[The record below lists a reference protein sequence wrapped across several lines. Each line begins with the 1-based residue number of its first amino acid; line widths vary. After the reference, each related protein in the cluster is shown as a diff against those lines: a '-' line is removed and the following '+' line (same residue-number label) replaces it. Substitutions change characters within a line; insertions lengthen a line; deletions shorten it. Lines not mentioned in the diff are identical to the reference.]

1 MSKQSHIDGIRL
13 YSDNLEGNSKTTKK
27 VEYKKVSTTT
37 TTKTITKGGK
47 QTSQKTETTIKINK
61 DYGLPK
67 SKNMALGQIKETRSA
82 STGQKD
88 KFSYAGKLKE
98 KQNYLYYVSGIGFVD
113 KDGKQV
119 KQDNKPKETK
129 VIKNPPKPTRPIGPR
144 ITITIQNKRPERKGG
159 ELVENYEYH
168 ETKNFGD
175 HNRESIVV
183 HRRLGDPFY
192 QSIYGKRSSTY
203 TPGIRGK
210 SNYTL
215 EKEESKT
222 VTDYSKIKTKTV
234 TTDYRIKKTSE
245 NRTIDT
251 SKYAKGSSNYQ
262 KNQYQNK
269 TYNTTKSTQTNKT
282 NQSNNTSQSG
292 YNKGTSNYNSSS
304 YQRTINVE
312 ERKRNIVPKTQF
324 EKTLTETNAR
334 RNAAPVQKKYIPSTK
349 KYQEKS
355 EDSYSRKN
363 NNQNQPKN
371 QYNANLSKKVFDT
384 EKYKRKVEPSKY
396 QQKTEETYKSKMTDY
411 SQKGQDGQD
420 GQEGQQGIGGKYGK
434 NGYDKN
440 MNGKENNMA
449 GDEDINNVG
458 ENNDMNNDP
467 NYCPIHG
474 YHGHASGEQDQ
485 ENMFNQ
491 QIENAQDQGNMNV
504 DNNGEINYE
513 EIDNYKF
520 YESKCF
526 SNKTHNVNTNININ
540 TQKVINTEENINISN
555 TANNMN
561 NMGVINMGN
570 MEAQDQMIQSEEG
583 YDLSKLYIATRVI
596 PVYSDMIG
604 NTYQCGHVCNVCG
617 NPFDDNMIQQNNM
630 NEMQAMAIDSNCPIH
645 GQNLMEQQQ

>member
-1 MSKQSHIDGIRL
+1 MSRESNIDGIRL
-13 YSDNLEGNSKTTKK
+13 YSDNLEGNAKTTKK
-27 VEYKKVSTTT
+27 VEYKKVSKTT
-37 TTKTITKGGK
+37 TTKTVTKDGK
-47 QTSQKTETTIKINK
+47 QTSQKTEKTIKINK

-67 SKNMALGQIKETRSA
+67 SKNIHLGQIRETRSS
-82 STGQKD
+82 STGQKE

-113 KDGKQV
+113 KEGKPV
-119 KQDNKPKETK
+119 KQDNKPKETI
-129 VIKNPPKPTRPIGPR
+129 VIKNPPKPTRQVGPR

-175 HNRESIVV
+175 HNHESIVV

-203 TPGIRGK
+203 TQGIRGK
-210 SNYTL
+210 SNYIL

-222 VTDYSKIKTKTV
+222 ITDYSKIKNKTL
-234 TTDYRIKKTSE
+234 TTDYRVKKTSE

-251 SKYAKGSSNYQ
+251 SKYARGSSNYQ

-269 TYNTTKSTQTNKT
+269 TFNTTKS

-292 YNKGTSNYNSSS
+292 YNKGTSNYNNSS

-324 EKTLTETNAR
+324 EKTLTETNER
-334 RNAAPVQKKYIPSTK
+334 RNVSQVQKKYIPSNK

-363 NNQNQPKN
+363 NQNQSKNQN
-371 QYNANLSKKVFDT
+371 NANLSKKVFDT

-396 QQKTEETYKSKMTDY
+396 QQKTEETYKNKM
-411 SQKGQDGQD
+411 
-420 GQEGQQGIGGKYGK
+420 I
-434 NGYDKN
+434 
-440 MNGKENNMA
+440 
-449 GDEDINNVG
+449 G
-458 ENNDMNNDP
+458 ENNDMINDP

-474 YHGHASGEQDQ
+474 YHGHASGAQSQENMYNQQIANEQDQ
-485 ENMFNQ
+485 ENM
-491 QIENAQDQGNMNV
+491 NV
-504 DNNGEINYE
+504 ENNGEINSE

-526 SNKTHNVNTNININ
+526 SSKTHNVNNNINININ
-540 TQKVINTEENINISN
+540 TQKAINTEENINMANSDNN
-555 TANNMN
+555 TN
-561 NMGVINMGN
+561 NMGVINMEN
-570 MEAQDQMIQSEEG
+570 MEAQEQMIQSEEG

-596 PVYSDMIG
+596 PVYSEMNG

-617 NPFDDNMIQQNNM
+617 NPFDDNMIQQNNI
-630 NEMQAMAIDSNCPIH
+630 NEMQTMAIDSNCPIH
-645 GQNLMEQQQ
+645 GQNMMEQQQ